1 MKIVS
6 TFAVVEESLY
16 SVRYDGEDTHE
27 LARLFRL
34 WNDAEYLESFFTQ
47 HQKDLTRDFWQNMP
61 IEESILKT
69 KNDAKKLQ
77 RKLHQIALTGKN
89 SSYETL
95 STLFKP
101 LHDNPD
107 YLDPF
112 EKSKTYG
119 MMRPSWLRIYAIR
132 IETNVF
138 VISGGAI
145 KLTKRM
151 DRPHLQVELEKLDI
165 TQNFCRDNYDLDFD
179 YFEIG

>member
-1 MKIVS
+1 MEIVS

-16 SVRYDGEDTHE
+16 SVRYEDEHTHE

-34 WNDAEYLESFFTQ
+34 WNDAEYLDSFFNQ
-47 HQKDLTRDFWQNMP
+47 HQNDLNRDFWQNLP
-61 IEESILKT
+61 VEESILKT
-69 KNDAKKLQ
+69 QSDAKRLQ
-77 RKLHQIALTGKN
+77 RKLLQVAQAGKN
-89 SSYETL
+89 SSDETL

-151 DRPHLQVELEKLDI
+151 DRPHLQVELKKLDI
-165 TQNFCRDNYDLDFD
+165 TRNYCRDHFDLDFD